1 MQNKTWQLSVILSV
15 IISAEADVANVL
27 PNVTSL
33 MMMLLA
39 VII

>member
-1 MQNKTWQLSVILSV
+1 MQNKTWQLSVILFV
-15 IISAEADVANVL
+15 IMCSEADVANVL
-27 PNVTSL
+27 PNVISL

>member
-1 MQNKTWQLSVILSV
+1 MLNKTWQLSVILFV
-15 IISAEADVANVL
+15 IMCAKADVANVL
-27 PNVTSL
+27 PNVISL